1 MVRTS
6 WPCIDSLFP
15 FTFVFKQRQSWSFL
29 LSLSLY
35 PLSCSLLL
43 LLPCFLFKNISA
55 TKLNTFP
62 LHLSNPS
69 VQCSWKKINI
79 VQMNQK
85 ELLTFHFLRNFLR
98 FFSRA
103 LLTISL
109 AFFFLFIPLQL
120 PFKDLFCSLSWLAY
134 KHTYCTSIFHIHCCA
149 KIHLAS

>member
-109 AFFFLFIPLQL
+109 AFFFFLSL
-120 PFKDLFCSLSWLAY
+120 CSSLSKIFSAPFPGLLISTHIA
-134 KHTYCTSIFHIHCCA
+134 HPSFISIA
-149 KIHLAS
+149 VQRST